1 MCYNIQII
9 DHNNSSQARTCSIVF
24 ESHLD
29 KPKKKTTPFQN
40 HEIELLFYFDFVR
53 DFKSSLYWHL

>member
-24 ESHLD
+24 ESHPKNLD

-40 HEIELLFYFDFVR
+40 HEIELLFHYFDFVR
-53 DFKSSLYWHL
+53 VFFRK